1 VLIFGGA
8 SRTIESSMR
17 QHKNLVRT
25 LILGVLIACSSGSI
39 ANALQS
45 SSAHYGVDETFFGS
59 GGTLDDTCSSSYC
72 AKQSLG
78 ETAVGASSSANFGIQ
93 AGNNTNR
100 DNYIEFIVNPVNT
113 NLGRL
118 TTTTTAHTT
127 ATFSV
132 KSYLASGYTVVNASP
147 GPVYATHTLTNLAT
161 PTASA
166 AGTESFGINLVANT
180 SGCGAPAN
188 YGANPVQAPDST
200 FGFGQVA
207 SGYNT
212 CGLYQYNNGDTIAYS
227 NSSSGETDYTISY
240 IFNISSV
247 TPAGT
252 YTFLHN
258 LVATSTY

>member
-1 VLIFGGA
+1 MSTGSVA
-8 SRTIESSMR
+8 S
-17 QHKNLVRT
+17 
-25 LILGVLIACSSGSI
+25 
-39 ANALQS
+39 ALQS
-45 SSAHYGVDETFFGS
+45 SSASYGIDETFFGS

-78 ETAVGASSSANFGIQ
+78 ETAVGASNSASYGIQ

-113 NLGRL
+113 NLGQL
-118 TTTTTAHTT
+118 STATTAYTS

-147 GPVYATHTLTNLAT
+147 GPVYASHTLANLPT
-161 PTASA
+161 QTASS
-166 AGTESFGINLVANT
+166 AGTEQFGINLVANT
-180 SGCGAPAN
+180 TGCGAPAN
-188 YGANPVQAPDST
+188 YGAALVQQPDST
-200 FGFGQVA
+200 FGFGQIA

-247 TPAGT
+247 TPAGE
-252 YTFLHN
+252 YIFHHN